1 MYVALNV
8 LQIKL
13 NHVMFVAL
21 MICKGWKDRS
31 PMAASSDG
39 AAIISIGLTVVSKC
53 VNYLR
58 LCS

>member
-53 VNYLR
+53 VT
-58 LCS
+58 